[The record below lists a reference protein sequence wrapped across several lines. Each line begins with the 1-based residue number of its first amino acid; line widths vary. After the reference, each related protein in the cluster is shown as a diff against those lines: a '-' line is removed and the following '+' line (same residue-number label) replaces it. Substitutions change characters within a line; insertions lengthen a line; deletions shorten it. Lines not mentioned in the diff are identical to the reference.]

1 MPYEDYAGKLRDTA
15 RDKIADKVT
24 EKVAPHVTGELVKF
38 SDAANEADVREF
50 ISDGTKIAFDVAT
63 GTKTFD
69 ETKTFARDKT
79 RDKIAGKV
87 TEKVAPHVTGELV
100 KLSDAAHET
109 AYKVTYELAEVALPP
124 KISRELSRELKLSA
138 DKIKASN
145 RDNLEAAAVEIF
157 SSSTKTIFD
166 FATGEKNFDETSR
179 AIAAQTKVVVKN
191 VVIEQGK
198 QVAIDEAKRIGGT
211 TAKNLLLKAGI
222 NSNVAGKVLAFGA
235 MIKDN
240 VVDWVDGKISDE
252 QFVREVGKKGLTLAV
267 ESVGAF
273 VGADIGASYGAVV
286 GQTLIP
292 IPVVGAIIGST
303 VTAVACSAV
312 IATVDATFRL
322 WDASKINPAADRRRI
337 VSKIKTD
344 ALDEMNRQRA
354 VMQKYFADEK
364 LTWDAN
370 VKAGFELIA
379 SGTYSNDVE
388 VIAQGLDKILQNFGS
403 RVAFDNREDF
413 RKKFRQRKIVV
424 NL

>member
-1 MPYEDYAGKLRDTA
+1 MAYEDYGDKLRDTA
-15 RDKIADKVT
+15 RDKIADKIAD
-24 EKVAPHVTGELVKF
+24 KVAPHV
-38 SDAANEADVREF
+38 A
-50 ISDGTKIAFDVAT
+50 
-63 GTKTFD
+63 
-69 ETKTFARDKT
+69 
-79 RDKIAGKV
+79 
-87 TEKVAPHVTGELV
+87 GELV
-100 KLSDAAHET
+100 KLSDAAHEST
-109 AYKVTYELAEVALPP
+109 YKIAYELAEIYLPP
-124 KISRELSRELKLSA
+124 KISRELTRELKFST

-145 RDNLEAAAVEIF
+145 RDNLEAAAVEII

-166 FATGEKNFDETSR
+166 FATGEKNFDETSH
-179 AIAAQTKVVVKN
+179 AIAVQTKVVVKN

-198 QVAIDEAKRIGGT
+198 QVAINEAKRIGGKMVGN
-211 TAKNLLLKAGI
+211 TAKNLLLKAGL

-240 VVDWVDGKISDE
+240 VVEWVDGKISDE

-273 VGADIGASYGAVV
+273 VGADIGVSYGAVV

-292 IPVVGAIIGST
+292 IPVVGAVIGST
-303 VTAVACSAV
+303 VTAVACSGV
-312 IATVDATFRL
+312 IAAVDATFRL

-337 VSKIKTD
+337 VSKIKSD
-344 ALDEMNRQRA
+344 ALAEMNRQRA

-388 VIAQGLDKILQNFGS
+388 VIAQGLDKILNNFGS
-403 RVAFDNREDF
+403 RVAFSSYEEFDDFFMDDNAVF
-413 RKKFRQRKIVV
+413 K
-424 NL
+424 L

>member
-1 MPYEDYAGKLRDTA
+1 MSYEDYSGKLRDTA
-15 RDKIADKVT
+15 RDKVADKVT
-24 EKVAPHVTGELVKF
+24 EKVAPHVAGE
-38 SDAANEADVREF
+38 
-50 ISDGTKIAFDVAT
+50 I
-63 GTKTFD
+63 
-69 ETKTFARDKT
+69 
-79 RDKIAGKV
+79 
-87 TEKVAPHVTGELV
+87 V

-109 AYKVTYELAEVALPP
+109 AYKVTYELAEVALPS
-124 KISRELSRELKLSA
+124 KISRELTRELKISA
-138 DKIKASN
+138 EKIKASN
-145 RDNLEAAAVEIF
+145 RNNLNAAAVEII

-179 AIAAQTKVVVKN
+179 AICAQTKVVVKN
-191 VVIEQGK
+191 VVIERGK
-198 QVAIDEAKRIGGT
+198 QVAIDEAKRIGGKMVGN
-211 TAKNLLLKAGI
+211 TAKNLLLKASI
-222 NSNVAGKVLAFGA
+222 NSNVAGKVLAFGT

-273 VGADIGASYGAVV
+273 VGADIGVSYGAVV

-292 IPVVGAIIGST
+292 IPVVGAVIGST
-303 VTAVACSAV
+303 VTAVACSGV
-312 IATVDATFRL
+312 IAAVDATFRL

-337 VSKIKTD
+337 VSKIKSD
-344 ALDEMNRQRA
+344 ALAEMNRQRA

-388 VIAQGLDKILQNFGS
+388 VIAQGLDKILNNFGS
-403 RVAFDNREDF
+403 RVAFSSYEEFDDFFMDDNAVF
-413 RKKFRQRKIVV
+413 K
-424 NL
+424 L

>member
-1 MPYEDYAGKLRDTA
+1 MSCENYGDKL
-15 RDKIADKVT
+15 
-24 EKVAPHVTGELVKF
+24 
-38 SDAANEADVREF
+38 
-50 ISDGTKIAFDVAT
+50 
-63 GTKTFD
+63 
-69 ETKTFARDKT
+69 RDKT
-79 RDKIAGKV
+79 RSKIADKV

-109 AYKVTYELAEVALPP
+109 AYKVTYELAEVALPS
-124 KISRELSRELKLSA
+124 KISRELSRELKFSA
-138 DKIKASN
+138 DRIKASN
-145 RDNLEAAAVEIF
+145 RDNLEAAAVEII

-198 QVAIDEAKRIGGT
+198 QVAINEGQRIVRQVGGT

-273 VGADIGASYGAVV
+273 IGADIGVTYGAAV

-312 IATVDATFRL
+312 VATVDATLRL
-322 WDASKINPAADRRRI
+322 WDAAKVNPAAHRRK
-337 VSKIKTD
+337 VVAKIKTD
-344 ALDEMNRQRA
+344 ALAEMNRQRN

-388 VIAQGLDKILQNFGS
+388 VIAQGLDKILNNFGS
-403 RVAFDNREDF
+403 RVAFSSYEEFDDFFMDDNAVF
-413 RKKFRQRKIVV
+413 K
-424 NL
+424 L